1 VVAEH
6 NHVARLHAVVRIAHP
21 PGRKPQNKRVL
32 TQCDTGPVPEA
43 RRATMAFMASNIEPS
58 RSRTPVVK
66 KVAAGAVL
74 IIIAAL
80 VAKLLIGCVIAV
92 FWVVVVVAVI
102 AAVLWALKTIIW

>member
-1 VVAEH
+1 MKS
-6 NHVARLHAVVRIAHP
+6 VVR
-21 PGRKPQNKRVL
+21 QS
-32 TQCDTGPVPEA
+32 DTGSAPGG
-43 RRATMAFMASNIEPS
+43 RRATILTMASNIEPT

-80 VAKLLIGCVIAV
+80 VAKLLIGFVIAV
-92 FWVVVVVAVI
+92 FWVVVVVAVV

>member
-1 VVAEH
+1 MQSDS
-6 NHVARLHAVVRIAHP
+6 RIAP
-21 PGRKPQNKRVL
+21 SA
-32 TQCDTGPVPEA
+32 C
-43 RRATMAFMASNIEPS
+43 RATMVFMASNIEPS

-74 IIIAAL
+74 IIVAAL
-80 VAKLLIGCVIAV
+80 VAKLLIGFVIAV